1 MEALS
6 RLDVFGFCNGVVA
19 CSQKTGSMH
28 VVLLLLFVVYCF
40 KGINIK
46 CINRFFF
53 FLKKDSTSALLK
65 QLYFS
70 EYKWGE
76 KSHFS
81 KLS

>member
-46 CINRFFF
+46 CINRF
-53 FLKKDSTSALLK
+53 KKKKKKTALLHF
-65 QLYFS
+65 LSSYIFLNTS
-70 EYKWGE
+70 GGE
-76 KSHFS
+76 KVIFQN
-81 KLS
+81 